1 MTCVQKVSAI
11 IYQQSL
17 IKINISLDEYLSFC
31 LGIVTNNPISRLK
44 KKKEVELFRSIHAFA
59 SSTNKKPNN
68 WLGSCR
74 IEAEEITKQ

>member
-44 KKKEVELFRSIHAFA
+44 KKKRS
-59 SSTNKKPNN
+59 
-68 WLGSCR
+68 
-74 IEAEEITKQ
+74 